1 MVGGRRDPPPTFL
14 WVASGRLD
22 RGGAGMISVPIS
34 LGELFD
40 RISILEIKCERL
52 ARPEQRY
59 NATRELELLRAQM
72 REHGVGRGIQPLYA
86 ELRRVN
92 ETLWDIEDA
101 IRDCERRQA
110 FGPEFVQL
118 AREVYLNNDRRAAI
132 KRHINE
138 LSGSELREEKSYTA
152 Y

>member
-1 MVGGRRDPPPTFL
+1 
-14 WVASGRLD
+14 
-22 RGGAGMISVPIS
+22 MIRVPIS
-34 LGELFD
+34 TGELFD

-52 ARPEQRY
+52 ARPEQRN
-59 NATRELELLRAQM
+59 NASRELELLRAQM
-72 REHGVGRGIQPLYA
+72 REHSVGQEIQPLYA

-110 FGPEFVQL
+110 FGPEFVRL
-118 AREVYLNNDRRAAI
+118 ARAVYLNNDRRASA
-132 KRHINE
+132 KRQINE
-138 LSGSELREEKSYTA
+138 LTASALREEKSYTA